1 MYAII
6 KTGGKQYK
14 VAVDDVF
21 LIEKLTEDK
30 GKKILFDQV
39 LLVKNDDKI
48 EIGKPFLKDWVVQA
62 TLEDQIKDKKIDVV
76 KFRSKSRYRR
86 KMGHRQPMSK
96 IKITDIKKIS
106 KKASKNGKN

>member
-21 LIEKLTEDK
+21 LVEKLTEGK

-39 LLVKNDDKI
+39 LLVKDDDKI
-48 EIGKPFLKDWVVQA
+48 EIGKPFLKDWVVHA

-96 IKITDIKKIS
+96 IKITDIKKIN